1 MVNDRTLDAR
11 EAYDILRA
19 VCRADDS
26 SLRGAYRQM
35 RELLELLCRTQTEDD
50 NLQMTDLAARINYV
64 GAKLGLSVVEQN
76 RLHSFRLTS
85 NDILNHRAEPER
97 EHLLRDAKTLAF
109 FVRRLTREDI
119 PEDLYSVLPRAD
131 ATYIVAPP
139 AKENLHRLRATFLR
153 ADDTYLYI
161 RPTDVLSDEPLRVR
175 RDVPQV
181 NEEFN
186 ETCRILWP
194 GAQLNLLDVAV
205 DEAGVLTPS
214 FIVLEPDYLID
225 ISTLAECCRM
235 LQGIRASSP
244 QLYSHAPA
252 ARGQYPSA
260 VAGKYCQPVPGRVD
274 SCGDRAGLPGL
285 HEEGFPCLSH
295 RVGRLRRPA

>member
-1 MVNDRTLDAR
+1 MVNDRTPDAR
-11 EAYDILRA
+11 EAYEVLRA

-26 SLRGAYRQM
+26 SLRAAYRQM

-119 PEDLYSVLPRAD
+119 PEDLYCVLPRAD

-175 RDVPQV
+175 RGVPQV

-225 ISTLAECCRM
+225 ISTSTIFSCAC
-235 LQGIRASSP
+235 SP
-244 QLYSHAPA
+244 WAI
-252 ARGQYPSA
+252 
-260 VAGKYCQPVPGRVD
+260 PVPCCWETL
-274 SCGDRAGLPGL
+274 STCSWTS
-285 HEEGFPCLSH
+285 GFM
-295 RVGRLRRPA
+295 RRPSRITWPA